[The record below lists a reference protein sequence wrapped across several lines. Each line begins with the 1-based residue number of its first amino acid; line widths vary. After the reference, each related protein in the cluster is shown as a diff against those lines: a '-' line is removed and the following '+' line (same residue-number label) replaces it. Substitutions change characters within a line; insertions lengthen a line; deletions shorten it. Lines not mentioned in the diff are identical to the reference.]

1 MDLTILAYA
10 TLGLSLFVS
19 AVKMGGWIL
28 HADPGPSSTADAGRW
43 SPLPPSR
50 SASWYGS

>member
-28 HADPGPSSTADAGRW
+28 HADPRTILNGGRW

-50 SASWYGS
+50 SASCCGL